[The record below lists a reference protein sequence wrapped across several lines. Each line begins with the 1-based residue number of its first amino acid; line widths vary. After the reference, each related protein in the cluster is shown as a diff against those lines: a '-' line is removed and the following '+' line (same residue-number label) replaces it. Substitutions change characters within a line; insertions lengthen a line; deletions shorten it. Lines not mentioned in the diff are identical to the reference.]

1 MEFLKELLIIQHEI
15 ITQKT
20 ASLLLQNDCE
30 KELFSKKYTKKNYV
44 MFKVSNC
51 QLRNTRVKIDELLS
65 NLQCDHNPS

>member
-15 ITQKT
+15 MTQKT

-30 KELFSKKYTKKNYV
+30 KELFINKYNKKNYV
-44 MFKVSNC
+44 MFKVNNC
-51 QLRNTRVKIDELLS
+51 KLRNTRVKIDHILS